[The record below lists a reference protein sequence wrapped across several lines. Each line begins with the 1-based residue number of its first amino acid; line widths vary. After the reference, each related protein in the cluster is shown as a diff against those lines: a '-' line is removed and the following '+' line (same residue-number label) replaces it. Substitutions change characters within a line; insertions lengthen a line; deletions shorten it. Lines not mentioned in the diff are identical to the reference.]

1 MSGDQERAGP
11 DDRRARVEDEQ
22 AARDAPD
29 WPAYYR
35 HTIGREPRPLFVK
48 GVSLARSAGLV
59 PGLAVEIGFGDGTE
73 TLALLADGWRVLAV
87 DPTPEARDVLLAR
100 VPRDA
105 EERLEVRTRSA
116 DGLDLPPFD
125 LLYAGF
131 ALSFLE
137 RRAFGHFWTEVRA
150 AVRPGGFIVVNVF
163 GEKDTWAGDAYMTFV
178 ARAEVERMVGGLEVL
193 ALDEEDADGT
203 SFVGDKHWHVFDI
216 VARRPPA

>member
-1 MSGDQERAGP
+1 MSPEHEQGDP
-11 DDRRARVEDEQ
+11 DDRPTRVENAQPE
-22 AARDAPD
+22 RDVPD
-29 WPAYYR
+29 WPAFYR

-48 GVSLARSAGLV
+48 GVSLARAAGV
-59 PGLAVEIGFGDGTE
+59 RPGLAVEIGFGDGTE

-100 VPRDA
+100 VPSDA
-105 EERLEVRTRSA
+105 EDRLEVRTRSA
-116 DGLDLPPFD
+116 DGLDLPRFD
-125 LLYAGF
+125 LIYAGF

-137 RRAFGHFWTEVRA
+137 RQAFGRFWTEVRA

-163 GEKDTWAGDAYMTFV
+163 GEKDTWAGDAYMTF
-178 ARAEVERMVGGLEVL
+178 ATRAEVERMVAGLEVL